1 MQTVSSFISTQKY
14 IEKRDLKYSV
24 VYYQEHSLSENNL
37 KEESGEKKYVLLQSK
52 ILQCH
57 WSTGL
62 NCYWFEF
69 ILLKNT

>member
-57 WSTGL
+57 
-62 NCYWFEF
+62 
-69 ILLKNT
+69 